1 MVFEVVDSISLASG
15 DANEDRCG
23 HSGGQLAWV
32 IDGATDVIETPLI
45 GSGTDAAWFAE
56 AVHRAISTAAL
67 MPPERID
74 DFPARICEA
83 VAASFDRAAIRQP
96 AGRHEYPSATTVIVR
111 ANCDRIDY
119 VAVGD
124 CALIAQAN
132 GHIHTVGLGGKEAGD
147 RSTAKI
153 LVDFQEQNAHAS
165 PEEAKAHMW
174 PKIRK
179 RRAKINLPDGYG
191 ALSITPPPPKFV
203 VTGSINV
210 TPGDHIL
217 IASDGL
223 TRLSELYQ
231 HYRPS
236 ELIDAAISRGLE
248 AVVRELREIETADAS
263 CRTHPRIK
271 ATDDATGM
279 LLKII

>member
-1 MVFEVVDSISLASG
+1 MVFEVIDSISLASG
-15 DANEDRCG
+15 EANEDRYGHCG
-23 HSGGQLAWV
+23 GLMAWV

-56 AVHRAISTAAL
+56 AVHRTISTAAL
-67 MPPERID
+67 MPPEHLD
-74 DFPARICEA
+74 DFPARICET
-83 VAASFDRAAIRQP
+83 VAAAFDRAITRQP
-96 AGRHEYPSATTVIVR
+96 TGRHEYPSATTMIIR
-111 ANCDRIDY
+111 ANGDRVDY

-124 CALIAQAN
+124 CALIVQADEN
-132 GHIHTVGLGGKEAGD
+132 THTVGLGGAEAGD
-147 RSTAKI
+147 RSTAKVVVS
-153 LVDFQEQNAHAS
+153 LQEQNATAS
-165 PEEAKAHMW
+165 HDEVKALIW

-203 VTGSINV
+203 ATGSLDV

-231 HYRPS
+231 RYKPN
-236 ELIDAAISRGLE
+236 ELIDAAITRGLE
-248 AVVRELREIETADAS
+248 AIVRELREIEIADAS
-263 CRTHPRIK
+263 CKSHPRVK
-271 ATDDATGM
+271 ATDDATGI